1 MFLKKTLPAFADGM
15 IKITG
20 NTDLEDGAPPATPDA
35 PDSPDSR
42 DSPRLTPRPTPT
54 PRPSHLPPRAGTR
67 HLSLEFLLTICE
79 NATSTCRKMA
89 VGGASFC
96 AALVPIA
103 LRMMLELEG
112 DTADE
117 VREWENDEDDERG
130 TEITNYDVGEE
141 ALDRISIAL
150 GGEIMLPV
158 LNACV
163 DEMVSSAD
171 WKQRHA
177 ALIAISQSG
186 EGCEEQMMPHLGA
199 IVTKVVA
206 HFGDAHP
213 RVRWAAINTIGQAS
227 APPPPPPPAPRL
239 NPCHPPPPPHP
250 PPPSPPPLCRCRPTS
265 ARRCKSS
272 STPPSSPRS
281 SP

>member
-1 MFLKKTLPAFADGM
+1 
-15 IKITG
+15 
-20 NTDLEDGAPPATPDA
+20 
-35 PDSPDSR
+35 
-42 DSPRLTPRPTPT
+42 
-54 PRPSHLPPRAGTR
+54 
-67 HLSLEFLLTICE
+67 
-79 NATSTCRKMA
+79 MA

-227 APPPPPPPAPRL
+227 APPPPRRRPAPRRR
-239 NPCHPPPPPHP
+239 PPAAAAPP
-250 PPPSPPPLCRCRPTS
+250 
-265 ARRCKSS
+265 
-272 STPPSSPRS
+272 
-281 SP
+281 

>member
-1 MFLKKTLPAFADGM
+1 M
-15 IKITG
+15 
-20 NTDLEDGAPPATPDA
+20 LETPHA
-35 PDSPDSR
+35 
-42 DSPRLTPRPTPT
+42 SPRPHPA
-54 PRPSHLPPRAGTR
+54 PRPSHISHRRRHP

-177 ALIAISQSG
+177 ALITISQSG

-199 IVTKVVA
+199 IITKVVA
-206 HFGDAHP
+206 HFGDATRASDGPPSAPSARQAP
-213 RVRWAAINTIGQAS
+213 RRRRR
-227 APPPPPPPAPRL
+227 PPPPPPPATPRAAL
-239 NPCHPPPPPHP
+239 TPA
-250 PPPSPPPLCRCRPTS
+250 SL
-265 ARRCKSS
+265 ASS
-272 STPPSSPRS
+272 LQMSTDFGPKMQEQLHATVVPALVT
-281 SP
+281 